1 MTPRHSPRSSSQS
14 VSNPSSS
21 SPPPPPPSPSG
32 GTSRR
37 KICSA
42 REHFLALT
50 PQTSSCQPP
59 TYWGSSSWSW
69 RREGGTTSP
78 TSLGRSYCRRRV
90 SVSLWSEIN
99 TAPPRQVIFS
109 NSVGQLVIHSNAF
122 QSISIN
128 ISSGSL
134 QRFGGIWLLNSIS
147 SKSACKTKLY
157 RFMIDL
163 TKLLS
168 SPAPFLQIKH
178 I

>member
-1 MTPRHSPRSSSQS
+1 MIHRHSPRSSSLS

-21 SPPPPPPSPSG
+21 SAPPPPPSPSG

-37 KICSA
+37 KICLA

-50 PQTSSCQPP
+50 PQTSSCRPP

-109 NSVGQLVIHSNAF
+109 NSVGQLSIHSNAF

-128 ISSGSL
+128 IKFL
-134 QRFGGIWLLNSIS
+134 EP
-147 SKSACKTKLY
+147 AKLGKI
-157 RFMIDL
+157 RPKGHKVRWHLVIEFNIFKVRM
-163 TKLLS
+163 
-168 SPAPFLQIKH
+168 
-178 I
+178 

>member
-1 MTPRHSPRSSSQS
+1 MTASSPASVSVVPRASCGPPGPCGCRDTGVTPRHSPRSSSLS

-21 SPPPPPPSPSG
+21 SAPPPPPSPSG

-37 KICSA
+37 KICLA

-50 PQTSSCQPP
+50 PQTSSCRPL

-90 SVSLWSEIN
+90 SVLLWSEIN

-109 NSVGQLVIHSNAF
+109 NSVGQLSIHSNAF
-122 QSISIN
+122 QSIPIN
-128 ISSGSL
+128 IKDAKIRRHL
-134 QRFGGIWLLNSIS
+134 VIEFNI
-147 SKSACKTKLY
+147 
-157 RFMIDL
+157 F
-163 TKLLS
+163 
-168 SPAPFLQIKH
+168 
-178 I
+178 